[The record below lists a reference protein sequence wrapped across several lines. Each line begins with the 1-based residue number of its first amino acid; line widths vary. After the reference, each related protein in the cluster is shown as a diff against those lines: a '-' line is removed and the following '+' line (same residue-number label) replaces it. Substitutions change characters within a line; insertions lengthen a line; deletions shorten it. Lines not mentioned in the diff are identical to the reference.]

1 MAELYKANM
10 DDNKRELY
18 YQSMDPDKAKL
29 FWHVVSMI
37 QPEQLLQ
44 WTKQVITPIEEAKY
58 AKKKSADPESAK
70 LSRMQS
76 MRNWFFGKKNVA
88 GMEEEK
94 AAIKTLPNA
103 SGNE

>member
-1 MAELYKANM
+1 MN
-10 DDNKRELY
+10 
-18 YQSMDPDKAKL
+18 PDKAKL

-76 MRNWFFGKKNVA
+76 MRNWFFGKKNVE
-88 GMEEEK
+88 GMEEDK
-94 AAIKTLPNA
+94 AAQQEAEELD
-103 SGNE
+103 SMNEDE